1 MLDCKGII
9 KVPKG
14 KHGLNNPNFKKG
26 YFNMDDQG
34 GSPFFDMGCK
44 FLIINIFF
52 SNFMCYSLN
61 LIALFSSG

>member
-34 GSPFFDMGCK
+34 DSPFFDMGCK
-44 FLIINIFF
+44 FLIIIIF
-52 SNFMCYSLN
+52 
-61 LIALFSSG
+61 